1 MGGYSLKMNLSE
13 KDGSSHPK
21 RRNGASRVVFG
32 APIGREDILS
42 QPVFHAM
49 LTLERR
55 RAERSRKPFVLVL
68 VDSHAIQKN
77 WKTVADLQQ
86 MTAAVSESV
95 RESDLI
101 GWYEGRTVLG
111 VIFTEVNTDQ
121 TSVQL
126 LCSKVA
132 TAIRETIGHQ
142 YATKCVITA
151 HVFPDHGDLQQ
162 SDEIADRK
170 LYPDLAQPLPRKR
183 SLRVVKRGIDIVG
196 SSVLLLV
203 LFPLF
208 AAIAVAI
215 KMTSNGPILYRQER
229 LGQFGKRFLCLKFR
243 TMYQDNDAK
252 IHREY
257 VQSFI
262 AGQGNGAE
270 EEAGAVVYKI
280 QQDPRVTS
288 VGRFLR
294 KLSFDELPQFW
305 NVLRGEMSLVGPR
318 PPVPYEF
325 EVYRLWHRRRVL
337 EIKPGVTGLWQVY
350 GRSRTCF
357 DDMVRLDLRYSQKWS
372 LWLDLKILLAT
383 PLAVFTGDGAY

>member
-1 MGGYSLKMNLSE
+1 MKMNVSE
-13 KDGSSHPK
+13 KDGSSQPK
-21 RRNGASRVVFG
+21 RRNVASRVVFG
-32 APIGREDILS
+32 PPIGREDILS

-68 VDSHAIQKN
+68 IDSHAIQKN
-77 WKTVADLQQ
+77 WKTVTDLQT

-111 VIFTEVNTDQ
+111 VIFTEVNTDP

-126 LCSKVA
+126 LCSKIA

-142 YATKCVITA
+142 YASKCVITA
-151 HVFPDHGDLQQ
+151 HVFPDHPDHLQ

-170 LYPDLAQPLPRKR
+170 LYPDLSQPLPRKR
-183 SLRVVKRGIDIVG
+183 SLRVVKRAIDILG
-196 SSVLLLV
+196 SSILLLI

-208 AAIAVAI
+208 VAIAFAI
-215 KMTSNGPILYRQER
+215 KLTSNGPILYRQER

-262 AGQGNGAE
+262 AGRGNGGAE
-270 EEAGAVVYKI
+270 VGGAVVYKI

-288 VGRFLR
+288 VGRILR
-294 KLSFDELPQFW
+294 KMSFDELPQFW